1 MSSNDSIPL
10 PEDSNMESEDTVMM
24 EYGESELQSVV
35 PAPEAP
41 APVPTA
47 RLGLL
52 EVLDRNGATANWV
65 SVTQWPVTVGR
76 GLSAQVV
83 IDDVHIA
90 PEHLRISALDDG
102 FVVVQVLDTINGVRR
117 GNGALMRKGMRFDW
131 SGTDD
136 LGLGRWRLRL
146 RLAGAPLEPEQALP
160 TFPWKT
166 VMLTVALVLG
176 LLAQTLLE
184 LWLDNTGAE
193 KFAQTALPAVA
204 MLMGGVALWA
214 GVWALATKL
223 FTGHQQFLRHVRIV
237 CGVLLVD
244 AAVLVLAY
252 LLAFMF
258 SWESLAR
265 LNDLLTPPILGVGIF
280 LHLMVIAPQRRR
292 GLMALVAG
300 VVLVGTL
307 AMVGSNWQKTKRLTN
322 ELYLSALF
330 PPSWRLAPAVPVEQL
345 MEESKSI
352 ESRLEQRLKDQPVDV
367 VDADDEEPEQEK

>member
-1 MSSNDSIPL
+1 MSSKDSILL
-10 PEDSNMESEDTVMM
+10 PEDSNMDVEDTVMM
-24 EYGESELQSVV
+24 EYGESELPVAGPVAEVPV
-35 PAPEAP
+35 PAPA
-41 APVPTA
+41 A

-52 EVLDRNGATANWV
+52 EVIDRNGVAAHVV

-76 GLSAQVV
+76 GLSAHVV
-83 IDDVHIA
+83 IDDAHIA

-117 GNGALMRKGMRFDW
+117 GNGALMRKDMRFDW

-136 LGLGRWRLRL
+136 LVLGRWRLRL
-146 RLAGAPLEPEQALP
+146 RLAGAPLAPEEPLP
-160 TFPWKT
+160 LFPWKT

-176 LLAQTLLE
+176 LLGETLFSA
-184 LWLDNTGAE
+184 WLQNTGAE

-237 CGVLLVD
+237 CGVLLADSLVS
-244 AAVLVLAY
+244 VLAY
-252 LLAFMF
+252 ALAFMF
-258 SWESLAR
+258 SWESLSR
-265 LNDLLTPPILGVGIF
+265 FNSLLTPPVLGVGIF

-292 GLMALVAG
+292 GLLALVAG
-300 VVLVGTL
+300 TVLVGML
-307 AMVGSNWQKTKRLTN
+307 AMVGNSWQKTKRWSD

-330 PPSWRLAPAVPVEQL
+330 PPSWRLAPAVPLEQL
-345 MEESKSI
+345 MLESKSI
-352 ESRLEQRLKDQPVDV
+352 QDRLAKRLNDQPEDLDDLDV
-367 VDADDEEPEQEK
+367 EPEPE